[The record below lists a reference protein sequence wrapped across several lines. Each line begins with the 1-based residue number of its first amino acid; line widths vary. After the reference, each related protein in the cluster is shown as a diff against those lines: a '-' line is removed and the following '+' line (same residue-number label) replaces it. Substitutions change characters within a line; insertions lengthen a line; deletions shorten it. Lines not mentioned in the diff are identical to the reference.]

1 MKKMLLALSFV
12 AGCTF
17 MSRAQISTG
26 GLPLSLVSPEAANA
40 DQYFTPVSYQAPDL
54 QQVMLEDAKASRT
67 DPKPYRAGILIHTDF
82 TFPQSGTFTT
92 LSDGKKMWR
101 GQINIANAPALLF
114 YYDQFH
120 LPHGVKLFITNAN
133 KKQIVGAFTENNNA
147 EDGRFASQE
156 VQGGVV
162 NFELDIDQNVNIEN
176 IKLHVNKAGYMYR
189 SVEHLQQFAGNEDGG
204 TAAKPTADPFAGYSS
219 VCEVNAI
226 CPAGQSYPEQR
237 KATVRIIMPMG
248 NNYVGFCT
256 GTLINNTKGDCTPY
270 VLTATHCEAT
280 NSKINDTF
288 SDWMFFF
295 NFEAPDCAGNTVAP
309 NGTYMT
315 GADFVSRANYNE
327 NNPSIIG
334 DFLLLKLKSKVP
346 ASYGAYFAGWNRS
359 ATVPANATYINF
371 HHPSG
376 DMKKLAITNSISP
389 NGTFNQWSTQG
400 THWAVNFTTGG
411 NEGGSSG
418 SALFD
423 ANGRIIGDLSG
434 GSDNQGCAV
443 DTNAHGD
450 PATLGKDAVYSK
462 ISRNWEYP
470 EGNGVA
476 NAQLKPWLDPLNT
489 GFMTTNSLSA
499 SGTCNS
505 PTTGIT
511 NTNAELD
518 NAVTVYPNPVI
529 NGTLR
534 LRVNMDKATDLA
546 VSIYDITGARKAVY
560 NLKQVRSG
568 EYTFDMG
575 SYANGTY
582 MISISNGEATTS
594 KKVMLTR

>member
-1 MKKMLLALSFV
+1 MKKTLLALSLV

-17 MSRAQISTG
+17 VSNAQINTG
-26 GLPLSLVSPEAANA
+26 GLPLSLVSAEAANT
-40 DQYFTPVSYQAPDL
+40 DQYFTPVSYPAPDL
-54 QQVMLEDAKASRT
+54 QQVMQEDAKASRT
-67 DPKPYRAGILIHTDF
+67 DPKPYRAGVLIHTDF

-92 LSDGKKMWR
+92 LSDGKKIWR

-120 LPHGVKLFITNAN
+120 LPQGVRLFITNAN
-133 KKQIVGAFTENNNA
+133 KKQIVGAFTENNNSA
-147 EDGRFASQE
+147 DGRFASQE
-156 VQGGVV
+156 IQGGIV
-162 NFELDIDQNVNIEN
+162 NFELDIDQHVNVEN
-176 IKLHVNKAGYMYR
+176 IRLHVNRAGYMYR
-189 SVEHLQQFAGNEDGG
+189 SVAHLQQFAGNEDGG
-204 TAAKPTADPFAGYSS
+204 TASKPTLDPFQGYSS

-226 CPAGQSYPEQR
+226 CPAGQNYPEQR

-270 VLTATHCEAT
+270 ILTATHCEET

-295 NFEAPDCAGNTVAP
+295 NFESPDCAGNGAAP
-309 NGTYMT
+309 DGAYMT
-315 GADFVSRANYNE
+315 GADFVSRANYNQ
-327 NNPSIIG
+327 NNQSIIG
-334 DFLLLKLKSKVP
+334 DFLLVKLRSKVP
-346 ASYGAYFAGWNRS
+346 ASYGAFFAGWNR
-359 ATVPANATYINF
+359 ATSMPANATYINF

-376 DMKKLAITNSISP
+376 DMKKLAVANNISP
-389 NGTFNQWSTQG
+389 NGTFNQFSIQG

-434 GSDNQGCAV
+434 GSDNQGCVA
-443 DTNAHGD
+443 DTNGLGD
-450 PATLGKDAVYSK
+450 QATLGIDAVYSK
-462 ISRNWEYP
+462 LSRNWEYP

-489 GFMTTNSLSA
+489 GSTTINSLSA

-511 NTNAELD
+511 NTNAALD

-534 LRVNMDKATDLA
+534 LRINLDKTTDLV
-546 VSIYDITGARKAVY
+546 VSVYDITGARKAVY
-560 NLKQVRSG
+560 NMKQIRSG
-568 EYTFDMG
+568 EYTFDM
-575 SYANGTY
+575 SNYANGAY

-594 KKVMLTR
+594 KKIMLTR

>member
-1 MKKMLLALSFV
+1 MKKTLLALSFV

-17 MSRAQISTG
+17 VSQAQVSTG
-26 GLPLSLVSPEAANA
+26 GLPLSMVSSEAANT

-67 DPKPYRAGILIHTDF
+67 DPKPYRAGIIVRTNF
-82 TFPQSGTFTT
+82 SFPQSGTFAT
-92 LSDGKKMWR
+92 LSDGKKIWR
-101 GQINIANAPALLF
+101 GQINIADAPALLF

-120 LPHGVKLFITNAN
+120 LPQGVKLFITNAN
-133 KKQIVGAFTENNNA
+133 KKQILGAFTENNNS

-156 VQGGVV
+156 VQGGIV
-162 NFELDIDQNVNIEN
+162 NFELDIDQHVNIDN
-176 IKLHVNKAGYMYR
+176 IKLHINRAGYMYR
-189 SVEHLQQFAGNEDGG
+189 SVDHLKQFAGNEDGG
-204 TAAKPTADPFAGYSS
+204 TAAKPTADPFAGLSS

-226 CPAGQSYPEQR
+226 CPAGQNYPEQR
-237 KATVRIIMPMG
+237 KATLRIIMPIG

-270 VLTATHCEAT
+270 VLTATHCEAS
-280 NSKINDTF
+280 NSKVNDTF

-295 NFEAPDCAGNTVAP
+295 NFEAPDCAGSGTAP

-315 GADFVSRANYNE
+315 GADFVSRANYNQS
-327 NNPSIIG
+327 NPSILG
-334 DFLLLKLKSKVP
+334 DFLLVKLRSKVP
-346 ASYGAYFAGWNRS
+346 ASTGAYFAGWNR
-359 ATVPANATYINF
+359 ATTLPANATYINF

-376 DMKKLAITNSISP
+376 DMKKLAITNAISP
-389 NGTFNQWSTQG
+389 NGTFNQWSVAG
-400 THWAVNFTTGG
+400 THWSVNFTTGG

-423 ANGRIIGDLSG
+423 ANGRIVGDLSG
-434 GSDNQGCAV
+434 GSDVQGCAA

-450 PATLGKDAVYSK
+450 EATLGKDAVYSK
-462 ISRNWEYP
+462 LSRNWEYP
-470 EGNGVA
+470 EGNGAA

-499 SGTCNS
+499 AGTCNS

-511 NTNAELD
+511 NRNAELD

-534 LRVNMDKATDLA
+534 LRANLDKATDLT

-560 NLKQVRSG
+560 NMKQVRSG
-568 EYTFDMG
+568 EFTFDMS
-575 SYANGTY
+575 SYANGAY
-582 MISISNGEATTS
+582 MISISNGEASTS
-594 KKVMLTR
+594 KKVMLAR